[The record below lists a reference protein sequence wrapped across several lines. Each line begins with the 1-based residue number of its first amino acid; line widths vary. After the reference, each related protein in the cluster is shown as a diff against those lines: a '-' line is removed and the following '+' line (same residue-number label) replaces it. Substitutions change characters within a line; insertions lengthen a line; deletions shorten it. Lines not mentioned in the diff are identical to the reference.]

1 MSEDSPALG
10 RAVVSDGSQQGMRE
24 DSTQV
29 TRKQAPGKIQMSES
43 RFAFPQETS
52 HSSSIKSDFSHP
64 IGWVALHMPS
74 ILEF

>member
-1 MSEDSPALG
+1 MSQDSPALG
-10 RAVVSDGSQQGMRE
+10 TAVVSDGSQHGMCE

-29 TRKQAPGKIQMSES
+29 TQKQALGKIQMSES
-43 RFAFPQETS
+43 CFAFPRETS